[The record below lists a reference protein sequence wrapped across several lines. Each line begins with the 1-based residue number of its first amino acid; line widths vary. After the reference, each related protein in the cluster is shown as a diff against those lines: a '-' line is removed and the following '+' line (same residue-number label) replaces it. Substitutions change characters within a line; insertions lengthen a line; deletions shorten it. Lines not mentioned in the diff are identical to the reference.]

1 MFIVINKS
9 GKRLGYRKKRCVL
22 LTGMGMQAKTFIFY
36 AAVIIISQ
44 NFRCDFISVT
54 VTERI
59 VAQHWDI
66 LHDCTLTLDGGCLKC
81 PAALDP

>member
-1 MFIVINKS
+1 LCFIDGN
-9 GKRLGYRKKRCVL
+9 GNAGEDLY
-22 LTGMGMQAKTFIFY
+22 FY

-44 NFRCDFISVT
+44 NFRSDFISVT